1 MINNEIGGGG
11 SSSSSLK
18 QLLPTELLDTDNSFL
33 YNGLNITL
41 SADDYQNGNGNLNR
55 SINGACNEY
64 NYIWCTPNYSFPH
77 FYQLDFGT
85 EVTIQKVCFNP
96 VNDNISCLIREYN
109 IQFSSDGINFKNIY
123 SQNQIYDPSKGI
135 MGYITA
141 DPINQYYED
150 CINEFKSIKTRYIKI
165 NIYNSYDHRGY
176 SWTGF
181 CNLRIYGKLDDKVFL
196 DKNNYI
202 YGVG

>member
-1 MINNEIGGGG
+1 MNINKEIVGGD
-11 SSSSSLK
+11 SFSSLK
-18 QLLPTELLDTDNSFL
+18 QLLPTELLDTNNSFL

-41 SADDYQNGNGNLNR
+41 SADSQYYNDNLNT

-64 NYIWCTPNYSFPH
+64 NYMWQTSDVSFPH
-77 FYQLDFGT
+77 FYQVDFGT
-85 EVTIQKVCFNP
+85 EVTIQKVYFNP
-96 VNDNISCLIREYN
+96 INDNISCLTREYN
-109 IQFSSDGINFKNIY
+109 IQSSSDGINFKNIY

-150 CINEFKSIKTRYIKI
+150 CINEFDPIRTRYIKI

-176 SWTGF
+176 NWTGF

-196 DKNNYI
+196 DKHNYI